1 MASKA
6 QPQKRYIRSSQ
17 SGFRRQ
23 ALEDREHPKEDLPI
37 AHPEEDPVAALHDV
51 VSALFDDSTDST

>member
-1 MASKA
+1 MGSF
-6 QPQKRYIRSSQ
+6 QKRYIRSSQ

-23 ALEDREHPKEDLPI
+23 ALEDREYPKEDLPI

-51 VSALFDDSTDST
+51 VSALFDNSTDST